1 MSQTIKL
8 KRSAVA
14 GKVPTTSSLD
24 LGELAVNTNDG
35 KVYLKKDNGTPSI
48 QTLVTTDS
56 TTTGSLTL
64 IGNQIITGSLYLS
77 GSIDVDGGITGSFT
91 GSFEGV
97 HTVGGVDVLDTALAY
112 AIALG

>member
-14 GKVPTTSSLD
+14 GKVPTTGSLD
-24 LGELAVNTNDG
+24 LGELAVNTSDG
-35 KVYLKKDNGTPSI
+35 KVYLKKDNGIQSI

-56 TTTGSLTL
+56 STSGSLNL
-64 IGNQIITGSLYLS
+64 IGNQSITGSLFIS
-77 GSIDVDGGITGSFT
+77 GDVVVTGGVT